1 MNSVD
6 ENISETNKITLNQ
19 NNKEENKY
27 EIVYSPYSYLK
38 ILNEDINNNLLNL
51 YKFIQYKNSNNTTNF
66 LFGTVFKNN
75 IKQHINIRAKYF
87 SGNRKVVLFEKI
99 SINSKLNILIEKL
112 FINESNNNKE
122 NLSCSQKFT
131 KNTQHRLY
139 SCKKGLREL
148 NTGITIFENN
158 LEDNEILIYFAE
170 VPLYF
175 SSTMKGK
182 SIELSQM
189 GKTALKISTDDPQY
203 ILGSY
208 GYISGR
214 HYFEINLL
222 TDPMIRSVVVGFC
235 NKKNENNLLSTDI
248 QKFYGFIL
256 SDLKKTIVSFGDGD
270 QEEMSDYGE
279 MCNINDK
286 IGVLFDCKDDFVYIS
301 FYRNKKNLGIAFKL
315 PKNIIYFPTVEM
327 GLCGSKIQIYNDV
340 DFPNE

>member
-1 MNSVD
+1 MISKN
-6 ENISETNKITLNQ
+6 NIETNKDSLN
-19 NNKEENKY
+19 NDNKEKNKY
-27 EIVYSPYSYLK
+27 KIVYSQYGYIK
-38 ILNEDINNNLLNL
+38 ILEEDINNDTLTL
-51 YKFIQYKNSNNTTNF
+51 YKFVQYKNTDNDNNCM
-66 LFGTVFKNN
+66 LGTIFKNN
-75 IKQHINIRAKYF
+75 IKQNINIKVKYF
-87 SGNRKVVLFEKI
+87 LGNRKMVLFENI
-99 SINSKLNILIEKL
+99 DIYSKLNIFIEKL
-112 FINESNNNKE
+112 FLDEKNNKQD
-122 NLSCSQKFT
+122 NFNDKKYT

-189 GKTALKISTDDPQY
+189 GKTALKINTDDPQY

-235 NKKNENNLLSTDI
+235 NKKNENNLFSTDI

-315 PKNIIYFPTVEM
+315 PKNIIYFPIVEM

>member
-1 MNSVD
+1 MN
-6 ENISETNKITLNQ
+6 IETNKDSLNN
-19 NNKEENKY
+19 NNKEEKKY
-27 EIVYSPYSYLK
+27 KIVYSPYGYIK
-38 ILNEDINNNLLNL
+38 ISEEDINNNSLTI
-51 YKFIQYKNSNNTTNF
+51 YKFVQYKNSNNDNDNNCM
-66 LFGTVFKNN
+66 LGTIFKNN
-75 IKQHINIRAKYF
+75 IKQNINIKVKYF
-87 SGNRKVVLFEKI
+87 SGNRKMVLFENI
-99 SINSKLNILIEKL
+99 DINSKLNILIEKL
-112 FINESNNNKE
+112 FLDEKNNKQE
-122 NLSCSQKFT
+122 NFNDKKYT

-148 NTGITIFENN
+148 NTGITIYENQ
-158 LEDNEILIYFAE
+158 LEDNEILIYFVE

-235 NKKNENNLLSTDI
+235 NKKNQNNLFSTDI

-256 SDLKKTIVSFGDGD
+256 SDLKKTIVSFEDGD

-286 IGVLFDCKDDFVYIS
+286 IGVLFDCRDDFVYIS
-301 FYRNKKNLGIAFKL
+301 FYRNKKDLGIAFKL
-315 PKNIIYFPTVEM
+315 PKNVIYFPTVEM

>member
-1 MNSVD
+1 MNSKI
-6 ENISETNKITLNQ
+6 NIETNKISLN
-19 NNKEENKY
+19 NINKEENKFK
-27 EIVYSPYSYLK
+27 IVYSPYGYVK
-38 ILNEDINNNLLNL
+38 ILEDDINNNTLTL
-51 YKFIQYKNSNNTTNF
+51 YKFVQYKNINNDNNF
-66 LFGTVFKNN
+66 MLGTIFKNN
-75 IKQHINIRAKYF
+75 IKQNINIKVKDF
-87 SGNRKVVLFEKI
+87 SGKRKIVLFENI
-99 SINSKLNILIEKL
+99 DINSKLNILIENL
-112 FINESNNNKE
+112 FLDEKNNREE
-122 NLSCSQKFT
+122 NFSDKKYAT
-131 KNTQHRLY
+131 KNTQHRLF

-170 VPLYF
+170 IPLYF

-248 QKFYGFIL
+248 QKFYGYIL
-256 SDLKKTIVSFGDGD
+256 SDLKKTIVSFGEGA

-286 IGVLFDCKDDFVYIS
+286 IGVLFDCRDDFVYIS
-301 FYRNKKNLGIAFKL
+301 FYRNKKNLGNAFKL
-315 PKNIIYFPTVEM
+315 PKNVIYFPTVEM

>member
-1 MNSVD
+1 MISKN
-6 ENISETNKITLNQ
+6 NIKTNKDSLNN
-19 NNKEENKY
+19 NNKEKNKY
-27 EIVYSPYSYLK
+27 KIVYSQYGYVK
-38 ILNEDINNNLLNL
+38 ILEEDINNDTLTL
-51 YKFIQYKNSNNTTNF
+51 YKFVQYKNTDNDNNCM
-66 LFGTVFKNN
+66 LGTIFKNN
-75 IKQHINIRAKYF
+75 IKQNINIKVKYF
-87 SGNRKVVLFEKI
+87 LGNRKMVLFENI
-99 SINSKLNILIEKL
+99 DIYSKLNIFIEKL
-112 FINESNNNKE
+112 FLDEKNNKQE
-122 NLSCSQKFT
+122 NFNDKKYT

-189 GKTALKISTDDPQY
+189 GKTALKINTDDPQY

-235 NKKNENNLLSTDI
+235 NKKNENNLFSTDI

-327 GLCGSKIQIYNDV
+327 GLCDSKIQIYNDV

>member
-1 MNSVD
+1 MN
-6 ENISETNKITLNQ
+6 IETNKDSLNN

-27 EIVYSPYSYLK
+27 KIVYSPYGYIK
-38 ILNEDINNNLLNL
+38 ISEEDINNNSLTI
-51 YKFIQYKNSNNTTNF
+51 YKFLQYKNSSNDNDNNCM
-66 LFGTVFKNN
+66 LGTIFKNN
-75 IKQHINIRAKYF
+75 IKQNINIKVKYF
-87 SGNRKVVLFEKI
+87 SGNRKLVLFENI
-99 SINSKLNILIEKL
+99 DINSKLNILIEKL
-112 FINESNNNKE
+112 FLDEKNNKQE
-122 NLSCSQKFT
+122 NFNDKKYT

-139 SCKKGLREL
+139 SCKRGLREL
-148 NTGITIFENN
+148 NTGITIYENQ
-158 LEDNEILIYFAE
+158 LEDNEILIYFVE

-235 NKKNENNLLSTDI
+235 NKKNQNNLFSTDI

-256 SDLKKTIVSFGDGD
+256 SDLKKTIVSFEDGD

-286 IGVLFDCKDDFVYIS
+286 IGVLFDCRDDFVYIS

-315 PKNIIYFPTVEM
+315 PKNVIYFPTVEM

>member
-1 MNSVD
+1 MV
-6 ENISETNKITLNQ
+6 
-19 NNKEENKY
+19 
-27 EIVYSPYSYLK
+27 
-38 ILNEDINNNLLNL
+38 
-51 YKFIQYKNSNNTTNF
+51 
-66 LFGTVFKNN
+66 LFG
-75 IKQHINIRAKYF
+75 IIDIY
-87 SGNRKVVLFEKI
+87 
-99 SINSKLNILIEKL
+99 SKLNILIEKL
-112 FINESNNNKE
+112 FLDENNNKQE
-122 NLSCSQKFT
+122 SFSDKKYT

-235 NKKNENNLLSTDI
+235 NKKNENNLFSTDI

-256 SDLKKTIVSFGDGD
+256 SDLKKTIVSFGDGA

-286 IGVLFDCKDDFVYIS
+286 IGVLFDCRDDFVYIS
-301 FYRNKKNLGIAFKL
+301 FYRNKKNLGTAFKL
-315 PKNIIYFPTVEM
+315 PKNVIYFPTVEM
-327 GLCGSKIQIYNDV
+327 GLCGSKIQIYNDI
-340 DFPNE
+340 DFPDELN

>member
-1 MNSVD
+1 MNSKN
-6 ENISETNKITLNQ
+6 NIETNKNSLNN

-27 EIVYSPYSYLK
+27 KIVYSPYGYVK
-38 ILNEDINNNLLNL
+38 ILEEDINNNTLTL
-51 YKFIQYKNSNNTTNF
+51 YKFIQYKNTNNDNNCM
-66 LFGTVFKNN
+66 LGTVFKNN
-75 IKQHINIRAKYF
+75 IKQ
-87 SGNRKVVLFEKI
+87 
-99 SINSKLNILIEKL
+99 KLNILIEKL
-112 FINESNNNKE
+112 FLDDKNNKQE
-122 NLSCSQKFT
+122 NFNDKKYT

-222 TDPMIRSVVVGFC
+222 TDPMIRSVVVGFS
-235 NKKNENNLLSTDI
+235 NKKNENNLFSTDI

-256 SDLKKTIVSFGDGD
+256 SDLKKTIVSFEDGA

-286 IGVLFDCKDDFVYIS
+286 VWVLVDCRNDFVHIY

-315 PKNIIYFPTVEM
+315 PKNIIYFPTVEV
-327 GLCGSKIQIYNDV
+327 GLCGSQIQIYNDV

>member
-1 MNSVD
+1 MISKN
-6 ENISETNKITLNQ
+6 NIKTNKDSLNN
-19 NNKEENKY
+19 NNKEKNKY
-27 EIVYSPYSYLK
+27 KIVYSQYGYVK
-38 ILNEDINNNLLNL
+38 ILEEDINNDTLTL
-51 YKFIQYKNSNNTTNF
+51 YKFVQYKNTDNDNNCM
-66 LFGTVFKNN
+66 LGTIFKNN
-75 IKQHINIRAKYF
+75 IKQNINIKVKYF
-87 SGNRKVVLFEKI
+87 LGNRKMVLFENI
-99 SINSKLNILIEKL
+99 DIYSKLNIFMEKL
-112 FINESNNNKE
+112 FLDEKNNKQE
-122 NLSCSQKFT
+122 NFNDKKYT

-189 GKTALKISTDDPQY
+189 GKTALKINTDDPQY

-235 NKKNENNLLSTDI
+235 NKKNENNLFSTDI

>member
-1 MNSVD
+1 MISKN
-6 ENISETNKITLNQ
+6 NIKTNKDSLNN
-19 NNKEENKY
+19 NNKEKNKY
-27 EIVYSPYSYLK
+27 KIVYSQYGYVK
-38 ILNEDINNNLLNL
+38 ILEEDINNDTLTL
-51 YKFIQYKNSNNTTNF
+51 YKFVQYKNTDNDNNCM
-66 LFGTVFKNN
+66 LGTIFKNN
-75 IKQHINIRAKYF
+75 IKQNINIKVKYF
-87 SGNRKVVLFEKI
+87 LGNRKMVLFENI
-99 SINSKLNILIEKL
+99 DIYSKLNIFIEKL
-112 FINESNNNKE
+112 FLDEKNNKQE
-122 NLSCSQKFT
+122 NFNDKKYT

-175 SSTMKGK
+175 SSTMKGT

-189 GKTALKISTDDPQY
+189 GKTALKINTDDPQY

-235 NKKNENNLLSTDI
+235 NKKNENNLFSTDI

>member
-1 MNSVD
+1 MISKN
-6 ENISETNKITLNQ
+6 NIETNKDSLNN
-19 NNKEENKY
+19 NNKEKNKY
-27 EIVYSPYSYLK
+27 KIVYSQYGYVK
-38 ILNEDINNNLLNL
+38 ILEEDINNDTLTL
-51 YKFIQYKNSNNTTNF
+51 YKFVQYKNTDNDNNCM
-66 LFGTVFKNN
+66 LGTIFKNN
-75 IKQHINIRAKYF
+75 IKQNINIKVKYF
-87 SGNRKVVLFEKI
+87 LGNRKMVLFENI
-99 SINSKLNILIEKL
+99 DIYSKLNIFIKKL
-112 FINESNNNKE
+112 FLDEKNNKKD
-122 NLSCSQKFT
+122 NFNDKKYT

-189 GKTALKISTDDPQY
+189 GKTALKINTDDPQY

-235 NKKNENNLLSTDI
+235 NKKNENNLFSTDI

-256 SDLKKTIVSFGDGD
+256 SDLKKTIVSFGDED